1 MKPIPEIIW
10 EQIQSKR
17 SQPAVFQKF
26 NNKNYE
32 SISYEQLG
40 NIVVRMTAY
49 LCEEGFKTG
58 DKIALMSN
66 NRYEWPVIDLAL
78 QSIGAILVPL
88 YTNLSSDSV
97 NKMLLHSGS
106 KGCFIENRELY
117 EPHKSLLKKLH
128 IKLYSID
135 RISEDI
141 PHLKWLRFSKSNMEE
156 RINYLERITEL
167 DPDAV
172 ISINYTSG
180 TTGEP
185 KGVLMTHRN
194 IVTDAFSAIRSLPIY
209 SQDRFLSFLPLSH
222 AFERMAGYYCP
233 FFVGAEIAYAESI
246 SSVIDNAKEIE
257 PTIINTVPRLLEK
270 LHDKLQAKLSVMT
283 GLKKTLFKRA
293 MEQGIKYFK
302 YTQGENEYG
311 PADRFKDMLFDK
323 LVYKKILSAV
333 SPRLR
338 MFITGGAPL
347 APEIGDFL
355 RSIRLCVI
363 EGYGLTETAPI
374 ISLNKP
380 EANRSG
386 SVGQPIDCNEVMISE
401 KGEILVR
408 GDNVTQG
415 YYQDPGLTEEAI
427 DQAGWFHTGDL
438 GSLDENNFLTIT
450 GRLKNI
456 MVTSGGKNISP
467 QPLENALL
475 TSSWIEQVMVVGNGK
490 NFISALIVPSVEK
503 INEWFM
509 DRNQD
514 IPAIKD
520 AINYPEIIKMVQ
532 QDINERMASF
542 SRYEQVRKFTLLAE
556 PFSME
561 KDELTPTLKVKR
573 NVVEKHYSDVIN
585 TMYRE

>member
-17 SQPAVFQKF
+17 TAPAVFQKF
-26 NNKNYE
+26 DGKNYE
-32 SISYEQLG
+32 SVSYEQLG
-40 NIVVRMTAY
+40 NIIVRMTAY
-49 LCEEGFKTG
+49 LSDEGFKAG

-66 NRYEWPVIDLAL
+66 NRYEWPVIDLAV
-78 QSIGAILVPL
+78 QSIGAVLIPL
-88 YTNLSSDSV
+88 YTNLSSESV
-97 NKMLLHSGS
+97 KTMLTHAEARAV
-106 KGCFIENRELY
+106 FIENRNLF
-117 EPHKSLLKKLH
+117 EPHEPILKALG
-128 IKLYSID
+128 IKIYSID

-141 PHLKWLRFSKSNMEE
+141 PHLKWLRFSKTGMEE
-156 RINYLERITEL
+156 RINYLESVTEL
-167 DPDAV
+167 NPDAV

-209 SQDRFLSFLPLSH
+209 PEDRFLSFLPLSH

-233 FFVGAEIAYAESI
+233 LFVGAEIAYAESI
-246 SSVIDNAKEIE
+246 ISVIDNAKEIR

-270 LHDKLQAKLSVMT
+270 LHNKLQAKLASMSGV
-283 GLKKTLFKRA
+283 KKTLFTLA
-293 MEQGIKYFK
+293 MEQGTKHFK
-302 YTQGENEYG
+302 YTQGDAEYS
-311 PADRFKDMLFDK
+311 PVDRLKDSLFDK

-347 APEIGDFL
+347 TPEIGDFL
-355 RSIRLCVI
+355 RSIRLSVI

-374 ISLNKP
+374 IALNKP

-401 KGEILVR
+401 NGEILVR

-415 YYQDPGLTEEAI
+415 YFKNQKLTEEAI
-427 DQAGWFHTGDL
+427 DTEGWFHTGDL
-438 GSLDENNFLTIT
+438 GSLDEDNFLTIS
-450 GRLKNI
+450 GRLKNL

-475 TSSWIEQVMVVGNGK
+475 TSPWIEQVIVVGNGK
-490 NFISALIVPSVEK
+490 NFVTALIVPSFENINQWYTEK
-503 INEWFM
+503 
-509 DRNQD
+509 DLD
-514 IPAIKD
+514 IASAEDAIK
-520 AINYPEIIKMVQ
+520 NPEIIELVR
-532 QDINERMASF
+532 QDIDKRMAPF
-542 SRYEQVRKFTLLAE
+542 SRFEKVKKFTLLAE
-556 PFSME
+556 PFSIE
-561 KDELTPTLKVKR
+561 KGELTPTLKIKR
-573 NVVEKHYSDVIN
+573 NVVEKRFYDIIN
-585 TMYRE
+585 AMYKD